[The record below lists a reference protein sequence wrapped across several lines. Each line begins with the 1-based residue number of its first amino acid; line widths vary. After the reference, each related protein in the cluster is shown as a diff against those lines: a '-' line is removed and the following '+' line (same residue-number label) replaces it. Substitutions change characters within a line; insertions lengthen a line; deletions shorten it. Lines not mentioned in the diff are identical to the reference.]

1 MLNSV
6 RKEISKLFK
15 DNPYVLNLYLNDYN
29 KLLLIYDYSM
39 IDTIRLQRDIIPI
52 LTNHDYK
59 SLIANLVKIE
69 KEEIVKS
76 VFNACVI
83 IYDYKDKEFYSLELN
98 NVPTRS
104 VSESSVDITISGPKD
119 SLIESLDRN
128 IALIQKRIKSE
139 ELIIKDYTLGEVTK
153 TKVCLLYLNH
163 NKAIN
168 IASSIDQKLKE
179 AKIESL
185 TNIGQLESLLANKK
199 ALVPLFSYTARCD
212 FISES
217 LIGDRVI
224 IIIDGIPL
232 ALIAPSTFFFFLE
245 YHDSLSENFF
255 VILFDR
261 ILFFI
266 AFLLAL
272 LLSPFL
278 LAVTNYY
285 PELLSLDL
293 IATTINSRKGISFT
307 FTSETIIAE
316 IFLQLFR
323 IAGTRLPKGLDSSL
337 LVVGS
342 FLIGTVIIDAGILS
356 QEALFIAA
364 TSVITSYVISNNSSF
379 NTSINLFRYFLLF
392 LTIRFG
398 FVGMSIGIIMI
409 LVYLASNYSMGVPY
423 LYPVSPFNFKDFI
436 KSLIPQN
443 ILKKGDKANE
453 KN

>member
-1 MLNSV
+1 MNKIK
-6 RKEISKLFK
+6 KEITKIFK
-15 DNPYVLNLYLNDYN
+15 DNPYVINLYINDYN
-29 KLLLIYDYSM
+29 KLLLVYDYSM

-52 LTNHDYK
+52 LTSEDYK
-59 SLIANLVKIE
+59 DVIANLIKVVKE
-69 KEEIVKS
+69 DIVKL
-76 VFNACVI
+76 VFNSSVI
-83 IYDYKDKEFYSLELN
+83 IYDYKSKEYYSLELN

-128 IALIQKRIKSE
+128 IALIQKRIKTE
-139 ELIIKDYTLGEVTK
+139 NLVIKNYTLGDITK
-153 TKVCLLYLNH
+153 TKVSMLYLNT
-163 NKAIN
+163 NKALN
-168 IASSIDQKLKE
+168 TADKIDTTLKST
-179 AKIESL
+179 KIESL
-185 TNIGQLESLLANKK
+185 TNIGQLESILTNKK
-199 ALVPLFSYTARCD
+199 SLIPLFTYTARCD

-217 LIGDRVI
+217 LISNKIVLL
-224 IIIDGIPL
+224 IDGIPL

-245 YHDSLSENFF
+245 FHDSLSENFF
-255 VILFDR
+255 VIFFDR
-261 ILFFI
+261 ALFI
-266 AFLLAL
+266 IAL
-272 LLSPFL
+272 LFALFLSPFV
-278 LAVTNYY
+278 LAVINYY

-293 IATTINSRKGISFT
+293 ISTTINSRKGISFS

-342 FLIGTVIIDAGILS
+342 FLIGTVVIDAGILS

-398 FVGMSIGIIMI
+398 LVGLSVGILII
-409 LVYLASNYSMGVPY
+409 LIYLSSNYSINTPY
-423 LYPVSPFNFKDFI
+423 LHPYSPFDFKEFI
-436 KSLIPQN
+436 KSFIPSN
-443 ILKKGDKANE
+443 IAKKKGVTNE